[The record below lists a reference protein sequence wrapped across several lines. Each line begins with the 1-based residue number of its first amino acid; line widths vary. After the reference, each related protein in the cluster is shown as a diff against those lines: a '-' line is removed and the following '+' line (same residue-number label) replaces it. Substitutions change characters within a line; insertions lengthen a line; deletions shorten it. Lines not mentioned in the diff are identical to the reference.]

1 MTGFG
6 TTSADSDAPSSRL
19 LTVNVNIL
27 TNFECRAKN
36 TIYSGK
42 VDSNMI
48 CAGVAQGENI
58 FDIFDIFDN
67 IFAQG
72 GKDACKRDS
81 GGPLVAQLGGRANL
95 VGVVSWGQGCAEAS
109 YPGVY
114 TRVASFRSW
123 IDKQVAAGRKCRY

>member
-27 TNFECRAKN
+27 TNPECRAKN
-36 TIYSGK
+36 PIYSGK

-48 CAGVAQGENI
+48 CAGVSQGENI
-58 FDIFDIFDN
+58 FDIFENILDIIDN
-67 IFAQG
+67 IFAEG

-81 GGPLVAQLGGRANL
+81 GGPLVAQLGGRA
-95 VGVVSWGQGCAEAS
+95 
-109 YPGVY
+109 
-114 TRVASFRSW
+114 
-123 IDKQVAAGRKCRY
+123 